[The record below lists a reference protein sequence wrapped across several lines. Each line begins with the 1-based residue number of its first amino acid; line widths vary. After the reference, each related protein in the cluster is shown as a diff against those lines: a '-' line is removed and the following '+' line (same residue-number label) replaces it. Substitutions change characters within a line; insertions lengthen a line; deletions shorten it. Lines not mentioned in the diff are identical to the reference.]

1 VPYSFLS
8 GLECSRTGTS
18 YDADRV
24 QGVSEVG
31 APLLARYDLEQVGSS
46 VTRAEIASRP
56 PSLWRYHEVLPVRD
70 PAHVT
75 TLGEGMTPL
84 LPLPAYGAAIGV
96 PGLLMKDEGLIPT
109 GTFKARGAAVGVS
122 RARELGVRAVAMPTN
137 GNAGA
142 AWSVYAARAGLGSLV
157 VMPVD
162 APEITRRECVA
173 AGAELY
179 LVDGLINHAG
189 ALVKAAVDD
198 RDGYQEVSTLKEPY
212 RIEGKKTMGY
222 EIAEQLG
229 WQVPDVILYPAGGGV
244 GLIGIHKAMLE
255 MRELGWIGERLPR
268 LVAVQAVGCPPIVD
282 AFDAGLDESTLQEG
296 TQTLAFGINVPKA
309 LGDFLVLRGVRE
321 TEGTAIAVSD
331 EAILAEL
338 RVLAAAEGT
347 WICPEGAACMAATRQ
362 LRESGWIAEHERVVV
377 LNTGTGLKYPET
389 VGVDVPVLPRDGQVP
404 GSA

>member
-1 VPYSFLS
+1 MPYSFLS

-338 RVLAAAEGT
+338 RVLAAAEGS
-347 WICPEGAACMAATRQ
+347 WICLEGAACMAATRQ